1 MHPNNFDRVR
11 TITHNQVEQAIHLLQ
26 LIIKSMKQSI
36 EDVIVPQS
44 LPFLSAICWQ
54 IKDVKAFSFAEML
67 CAYETGWRYR
77 GVLGEPSE
85 EELAF
90 IKQLIELY
98 GSWLAVEI

>member
-1 MHPNNFDRVR
+1 
-11 TITHNQVEQAIHLLQ
+11 
-26 LIIKSMKQSI
+26 MKQSLKDLTI
-36 EDVIVPQS
+36 PQS
-44 LPFLSAICWQ
+44 LPFLSAVCWQ
-54 IKDVKAFSFAEML
+54 IEDVKTFSPAEML
-67 CAYETGWRYR
+67 CAYETGWRYL